1 MLAPVNVCSGFSAVA
16 CQILTVPSSLHEA
29 SILPEGSH
37 LSPLMSDLCAP
48 CTAQRSEAVSR
59 HAAGL
64 SIHSKVCQTKLHV
77 CWGWHVQLNS
87 VCNEADMSSRH
98 SQHSSGL

>member
-1 MLAPVNVCSGFSAVA
+1 MQQGSIAAGEVLAPVNVCSGFSAVA

-48 CTAQRSEAVSR
+48 CTAQQSEAVSR

-64 SIHSKVCQTKLHV
+64 SIHSKDQAARLL
-77 CWGWHVQLNS
+77 GLARSAQL
-87 VCNEADMSSRH
+87 CL
-98 SQHSSGL
+98 Q